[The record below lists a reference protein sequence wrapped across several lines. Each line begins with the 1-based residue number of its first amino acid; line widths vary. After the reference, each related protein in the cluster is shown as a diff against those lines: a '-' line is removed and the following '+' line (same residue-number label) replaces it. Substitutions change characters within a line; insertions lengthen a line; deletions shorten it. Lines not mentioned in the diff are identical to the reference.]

1 MHSTLDTHQL
11 TNPFD
16 RSGFA
21 AISDFD
27 SPYWRELFSML
38 EIDQSEF
45 LAKEGEFR
53 SPDYIWARDPLHTW
67 SRVWEYPYAYHH
79 LKQARSQSQVAP
91 PPRVVD
97 LGSGV
102 TFFPFSIA
110 RLGYRVTCVDVDP
123 ICAQDIPRAA
133 KMIPNAPGSVDFR
146 LTESGVLP
154 FQDNEVDAVYCI
166 SVLEHI
172 PNPAKTVSEIARILK
187 PGGLLILTIDLDLR
201 GDSEIG
207 ILAHK
212 HLVAEIEANFTY
224 RFAELTIHPANL
236 LDNTKGPFKHS
247 TPKNLAL
254 IWHLLKQQIK
264 PFVGKSPNQVL
275 QYLLAIQ
282 AFVMIR
288 KTDSNNL

>member
-1 MHSTLDTHQL
+1 MHPPTTSSKQTH
-11 TNPFD
+11 PFD

-21 AISDFD
+21 PVSDFET
-27 SPYWRELFSML
+27 PEWRELFNQL
-38 EIDQSEF
+38 EMDQSEF
-45 LAKEGEFR
+45 LAKESEIR
-53 SPDYIWARDPLHTW
+53 SPEYIWAHDPLHTW

-79 LKQARSQSQVAP
+79 LKQARSQSQAAASP
-91 PPRVVD
+91 CVVD

-123 ICAQDIPRAA
+123 ICAKDIPRAA
-133 KMIPNAPGSVDFR
+133 GMIPHAPGSVDFR
-146 LTESGVLP
+146 MAESGVLP

-172 PNPAKTVSEIARILK
+172 PNPEKTVSEIARILK

-207 ILAHK
+207 VLPHK
-212 HLVAEIEANFTY
+212 HLVAEIEANFAY
-224 RFAELTIHPANL
+224 CFPELTVHPADL

-247 TPKNLAL
+247 TPKDLAL

-264 PFVGKSPNQVL
+264 PLVGKSPNQVL

-282 AFVMIR
+282 AFVMTR
-288 KTDSNNL
+288 KTASNNL